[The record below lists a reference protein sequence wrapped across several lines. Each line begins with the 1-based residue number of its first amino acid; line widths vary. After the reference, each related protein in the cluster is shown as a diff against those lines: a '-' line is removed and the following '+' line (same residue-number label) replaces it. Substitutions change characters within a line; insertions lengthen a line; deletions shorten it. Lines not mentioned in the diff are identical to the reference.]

1 MDAVDAFAVV
11 VIVVI
16 AGTLVFSI
24 LECRKVQYENV
35 TVVGY
40 EHHSFGPDYLTIR
53 LQDGTIVVKKMTFT
67 PSEVPI
73 NVSVDIL
80 KSGKIVRR

>member
-1 MDAVDAFAVV
+1 MDAVDVFTF
-11 VIVVI
+11 IVVATI
-16 AGTLVFSI
+16 TAAVTFSI
-24 LECRKVQYENV
+24 LEAGEVRYENV
-35 TVVGY
+35 TIVGY
-40 EHHSFGPDYLTIR
+40 EHHSFGSDYLTIR